1 MSAIHTPRR
10 GFLVS
15 ITSFGIRIALL
26 VALLPAALLSVLS
39 ATFAIAQQPATA
51 AAAPIPPAIQ
61 TAKKIFVSNAG
72 ADSGLFP
79 SPFSG
84 DPNRGYNQLYA
95 GLKAFGQYELVNNPA
110 QADLVL
116 ELQLTAPYGP
126 TNANKQNGASD
137 PLPMFRLVIYD
148 GKSHYVLWAITES
161 IQVAVLQKTHDRN
174 FDEALSAILVD
185 FESLTGKPPAAL
197 H

>member
-1 MSAIHTPRR
+1 
-10 GFLVS
+10 VS

-26 VALLPAALLSVLS
+26 VALLPAALLSAAS
-39 ATFAIAQQPATA
+39 AIAQQPAMA
-51 AAAPIPPAIQ
+51 EAAPIPPAIQ

-95 GLKAFGQYELVNNPA
+95 SLKASGQYELVNNPA

-174 FDEALSAILVD
+174 FDEALTAILVD
-185 FESLTGKPPAAL
+185 FEALTGKPPAAL